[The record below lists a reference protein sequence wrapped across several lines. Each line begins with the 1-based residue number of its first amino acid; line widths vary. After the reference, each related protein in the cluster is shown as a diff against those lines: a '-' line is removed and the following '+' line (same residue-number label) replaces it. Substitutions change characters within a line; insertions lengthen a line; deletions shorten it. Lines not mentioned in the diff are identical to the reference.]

1 MWAWGFNIM
10 KTSTMIQNIDLQ
22 VFFKVK
28 ASLYTWSMDTCSA
41 LYPPEWGWSRPA
53 WVTQRGRGR
62 RGGMR
67 ERTTA
72 AGTPPETAELDPV
85 FRTLLAATDHFILIF
100 RAQIL
105 QILRS
110 IMMFYKVFMKTHSS
124 EKYFNTLPLKIPK
137 MTRKRSFCVWILMF
151 SLFNSLYEQTGDSIT
166 YHTHSQL
173 DHFISSS
180 TKTWTLML
188 EFKLKK
194 LINGWVAYKGY
205 TT

>member
-1 MWAWGFNIM
+1 MWAWGFIIM
-10 KTSTMIQNIDLQ
+10 KTSTVSQIIDLQ

-41 LYPPEWGWSRPA
+41 LYPPEWGWSRLA

-85 FRTLLAATDHFILIF
+85 FQTLLAATDHFIVIF

-110 IMMFYKVFMKTHSS
+110 IMMFCKVFMKTHFS
-124 EKYFNTLPLKIPK
+124 EKYFNTLPLKNPRIDK
-137 MTRKRSFCVWILMF
+137 DEKFLCLNTDV
-151 SLFNSLYEQTGDSIT
+151 
-166 YHTHSQL
+166 
-173 DHFISSS
+173 
-180 TKTWTLML
+180 
-188 EFKLKK
+188 
-194 LINGWVAYKGY
+194 
-205 TT
+205 

>member
-1 MWAWGFNIM
+1 MRLQHHENLNYDPKHWF
-10 KTSTMIQNIDLQ
+10 TSILQ
-22 VFFKVK
+22 SQSIFIY
-28 ASLYTWSMDTCSA
+28 LINGHM
-41 LYPPEWGWSRPA
+41 YPPEWGWSRPA

-100 RAQIL
+100 RAQIH

-124 EKYFNTLPLKIPK
+124 EKYFNTLPLKNPIKGWEVFVFEYWCLVYLIPS
-137 MTRKRSFCVWILMF
+137 TSRQATALHITLTVS
-151 SLFNSLYEQTGDSIT
+151 SIT
-166 YHTHSQL
+166 SSQVQPK
-173 DHFISSS
+173 HER
-180 TKTWTLML
+180 WC
-188 EFKLKK
+188 
-194 LINGWVAYKGY
+194 
-205 TT
+205 